1 MRLFPTVLQE
11 DMLTALL
18 NNGHKDL
25 VSRLAVTAFENYRD
39 YREAVIF
46 FFRDCQ
52 NEEWFTETGIS
63 FEKQLITLIHILDLT
78 YREIANHRD
87 TTENRKINRHVQL
100 LLFKE
105 NTLLNYM
112 LENDEDTITRLYTLV
127 NDVRDLDP
135 AIKMNMRNRILE
147 KHSGFKFYG
156 MEEKTVVTRGLIVT
170 AKMMDQKKKQLEHIV
185 SVEIPE
191 NSKEIG
197 EALAQGDLR
206 ENAEYKAAKER
217 QQQLNAAASRLQDEL
232 DRAQVFDP
240 STITT
245 ARVSFGNTV
254 FLYNKESGEE
264 EEYTIL
270 GPWESDPDN
279 KIISYMSPFGNAL
292 MNAKE
297 GDELNFEIN
306 EQNYTYTVK
315 GIKAV
320 KF

>member
-1 MRLFPTVLQE
+1 M
-11 DMLTALL
+11 
-18 NNGHKDL
+18 
-25 VSRLAVTAFENYRD
+25 
-39 YREAVIF
+39 
-46 FFRDCQ
+46 
-52 NEEWFTETGIS
+52 
-63 FEKQLITLIHILDLT
+63 
-78 YREIANHRD
+78 
-87 TTENRKINRHVQL
+87 
-100 LLFKE
+100 
-105 NTLLNYM
+105 
-112 LENDEDTITRLYTLV
+112 
-127 NDVRDLDP
+127 
-135 AIKMNMRNRILE
+135 
-147 KHSGFKFYG
+147 
-156 MEEKTVVTRGLIVT
+156 
-170 AKMMDQKKKQLEHIV
+170 
-185 SVEIPE
+185 
-191 NSKEIG
+191 
-197 EALAQGDLR
+197 
-206 ENAEYKAAKER
+206 
-217 QQQLNAAASRLQDEL
+217 QDEL

>member
-1 MRLFPTVLQE
+1 
-11 DMLTALL
+11 
-18 NNGHKDL
+18 
-25 VSRLAVTAFENYRD
+25 
-39 YREAVIF
+39 
-46 FFRDCQ
+46 
-52 NEEWFTETGIS
+52 
-63 FEKQLITLIHILDLT
+63 
-78 YREIANHRD
+78 
-87 TTENRKINRHVQL
+87 
-100 LLFKE
+100 
-105 NTLLNYM
+105 M

>member
-1 MRLFPTVLQE
+1 MDV
-11 DMLTALL
+11 
-18 NNGHKDL
+18 
-25 VSRLAVTAFENYRD
+25 
-39 YREAVIF
+39 
-46 FFRDCQ
+46 
-52 NEEWFTETGIS
+52 
-63 FEKQLITLIHILDLT
+63 T

-87 TTENRKINRHVQL
+87 TTDNRKINRQVQL

-105 NTLLNYM
+105 NTLLTYM

-147 KHSGFKFYG
+147 KHPEFKFYG
-156 MEEKTVVTRGLIVT
+156 TEEKTVVTRGLIVT
-170 AKMMDQKKKQLEHIV
+170 AKMLDQKKQQLEHII
-185 SVEIPE
+185 SVEVPE

-217 QQQLNAAASRLQDEL
+217 QQQLNSTASRLQDEI
-232 DRAQVFDP
+232 DRAQIFDP
-240 STITT
+240 STVTT
-245 ARVSFGNTV
+245 ARVSFGTTV
-254 FLYNKESGEE
+254 FLLNKNTGKD

-279 KIISYMSPFGNAL
+279 KIISYMSPLGNAL

-297 GDELNFEIN
+297 NEELNFEIN
-306 EQNYTYTVK
+306 EQSYAYTVK
-315 GIKAV
+315 KIKAV